1 MKKSMKIAISVS
13 VVVLLVVAVALAIN
27 HGNNNPPEVNDVC
40 LFDDYYMYRNS
51 NTNSKFYIKNEEP
64 SLNHT
69 VLQGWI
75 YKYSYDKNN
84 RFVAMRYLWAY
95 KIQDLSEAPESVIY
109 YRWHSGVK
117 YAICED
123 LFKLYDCK
131 EDKLLDFETENL
143 LNEYCNKNNIS
154 LCDWFYPCG
163 NGYSQGEKAEPISGE
178 FSLKKAP
185 YNSEFCSVYKGEDEL
200 FFGFVSDV
208 SVEDDVISLRLRQPK
223 NYYSPENMTANSLL
237 SPLTDKPV
245 GEYNNH
251 DIYYDKFIY
260 IYSDRIVEKP

>member
-131 EDKLLDFETENL
+131 EDKLL
-143 LNEYCNKNNIS
+143 
-154 LCDWFYPCG
+154 
-163 NGYSQGEKAEPISGE
+163 
-178 FSLKKAP
+178 
-185 YNSEFCSVYKGEDEL
+185 
-200 FFGFVSDV
+200 
-208 SVEDDVISLRLRQPK
+208 
-223 NYYSPENMTANSLL
+223 
-237 SPLTDKPV
+237 
-245 GEYNNH
+245 
-251 DIYYDKFIY
+251 
-260 IYSDRIVEKP
+260 